1 MSRKN
6 NKGRISGPFVPML
19 KHTIKQPAW
28 IALSHGA
35 RSLYVALKSHY
46 NSTLGNA
53 VYLSARGA
61 AKEIGSN
68 KDYVTRWFR
77 ELQFYGFTAM
87 VTPGHL
93 GVEGRGKAPHWRL
106 TEEWF
111 AGKPPTRDYLNWNGE
126 KFQEQKSPKYY
137 LRKKQNP
144 VPQTGDTL
152 SLKLGT
158 VVSPKLGTPHGTSV
172 PQTGDIQPHA
182 TVPQTGDITSLTT
195 RSLAER
201 SGEQSAKAQGNAKAP
216 LPAGDDAKPQIEQT
230 PAPPTIDDDLPTFL
244 RRGHPDCPF
253 K

>member
-1 MSRKN
+1 MKDRR

-35 RSLYVALKSHY
+35 RSLYVTLKSRY

-61 AKEIGSN
+61 AKELGSN

-111 AGKPPTRDYLNWNGE
+111 AGKPPTRDYLNWKGE
-126 KFQEQKSPKYY
+126 KFHEQKSPKHY

-144 VPQTGDTL
+144 VPQTGDT
-152 SLKLGT
+152 
-158 VVSPKLGTPHGTSV
+158 VSPKLGTVLSPKLGTPLRRSV
-172 PQTGDIQPHA
+172 PQTGDIQPTP

-195 RSLAER
+195 PSLAKR
-201 SGEQSAKAQGNAKAP
+201 SGEQSAEAQGSAEAP
-216 LPAGDDAKPQIEQT
+216 LPPDADEM
-230 PAPPTIDDDLPTFL
+230 PTFL